1 MKAQN
6 IREKLGGPR
15 NLLAP
20 FPFKPKGMHWQ
31 KYEKLHWRSEQA
43 REATFLELENVLKRM
58 KGDLLPA
65 NPTDI

>member
-6 IREKLGGPR
+6 IREKLGGSR

-20 FPFKPKGMHWQ
+20 FPFKPVGMHS
-31 KYEKLHWRSEQA
+31 KRFEKLYWTSEQA
-43 REATFLELENVLKRM
+43 REATFLELENVLKKM